1 MGLYQPFS
9 PLENFTSTVFP
20 PTHRTGT
27 APAKMTMYT
36 TSDLAVLIQMYQLGG
51 NANIKPPQYQQGW
64 NNPMGNIGN
73 IQAYGGQLLLP
84 QRDENGNALAH
95 AFQQNGGGGSAQRGG
110 SGNSYNNNRSPP
122 HQQQQHIVG
131 PHRTA
136 PTNNNRARTTPY
148 DRRPS
153 AQQQQQPLSNTT
165 NTTVIPA
172 TAGVGAFPQPLPG
185 FPKPEGT
192 LNTLL
197 FLTGHLYCAA
207 LQLVPKHKLPAQA
220 QVTDSLRLW
229 SRLSTTADGEDT
241 AKLVGNLAD
250 LIYVIG
256 NPPNVLPQK

>member
-1 MGLYQPFS
+1 
-9 PLENFTSTVFP
+9 
-20 PTHRTGT
+20 
-27 APAKMTMYT
+27 MTIYG

-51 NANIKPPQYQQGW
+51 NANIKPQQYQQGW

-73 IQAYGGQLLLP
+73 IQGHRGQLLLP
-84 QRDENGNALAH
+84 QRDENGKVLAH
-95 AFQQNGGGGSAQRGG
+95 AFQQNGGQQHLRGHNFRGLSHYQNGGGSGQRRG
-110 SGNSYNNNRSPP
+110 SGNSNNNNRSPP
-122 HQQQQHIVG
+122 HQHQQHVVG
-131 PHRTA
+131 PQRTA
-136 PTNNNRARTTPY
+136 PTNNNRASTTPY